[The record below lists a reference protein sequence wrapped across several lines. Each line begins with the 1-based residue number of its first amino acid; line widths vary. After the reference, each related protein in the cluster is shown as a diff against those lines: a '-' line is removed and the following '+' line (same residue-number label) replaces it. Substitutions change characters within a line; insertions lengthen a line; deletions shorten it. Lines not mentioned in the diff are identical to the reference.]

1 MPALRSS
8 WQGFLESRHAAW
20 LTHGTAI
27 VFTLALFS
35 LLLVAPFWVAFI
47 PGVLLA
53 HRIGVMMHEY
63 IHGIPF
69 RKYSHCLAVL
79 SAVDGLTL
87 MFGTLELFRGT
98 HLSHHRW
105 LNTPADSGFDALPK
119 KSYSNRI
126 ISTIMALEIT
136 YYFRYFW
143 EAWHSR
149 HPYVRSSRLALGMAL
164 SLASIVFWIGVGR
177 GDVAWKLM
185 VITAFT
191 TAVPVSLRGAIEHHS
206 DPDNHAFANE
216 YRVLIPLFN
225 LNRHVH
231 HHEDSR
237 IPWYRLQWRTA
248 EPLHWRHYF
257 LYWFRVYVKKDLVL
271 MHPMEKR
278 SKPTNSP
285 T

>member
-1 MPALRSS
+1 MGAVESP
-8 WQGFLESRHAAW
+8 WQSFLLSRHAVW
-20 LTHGTAI
+20 LTHGTATI
-27 VFTLALFS
+27 LAIALIA
-35 LLLVAPFWVAFI
+35 LLLYVPFWIAAV

-69 RKYSHCLAVL
+69 RKYSHNLVVL
-79 SAVDGLTL
+79 SIVDGLTL

-105 LNTPADSGFDALPK
+105 LNTPNDSGFTDLPVRQ
-119 KSYSNRI
+119 YSNRLVA
-126 ISTIMALEIT
+126 TIMALEIT
-136 YYFRYFW
+136 FYLRCYFG
-143 EAWHSR
+143 AWNSR
-149 HPYVRSSRLALGMAL
+149 HPYIRSHRLAIGVGL
-164 SLASIVFWIGVGR
+164 SLATIAFWIAVGR

-185 VITAFT
+185 AITAFT

-206 DPDNHAFANE
+206 EPENHGFANE

-237 IPWYRLQWRTA
+237 LPWYRLEWRTPQ
-248 EPLHWRHYF
+248 PLHWRHYF
-257 LYWFRVYVKKDLVL
+257 LYWFRLYVKRDLVL
-271 MHPMEKR
+271 MHPIEKR
-278 SKPTNSP
+278 PKPTNFP